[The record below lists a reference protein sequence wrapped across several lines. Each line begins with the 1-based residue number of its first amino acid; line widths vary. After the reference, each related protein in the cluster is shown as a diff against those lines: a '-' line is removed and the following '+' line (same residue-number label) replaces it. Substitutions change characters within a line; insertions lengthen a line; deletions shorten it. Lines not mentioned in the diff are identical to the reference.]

1 MEKERMDF
9 TDYTDPICPFCT
21 DQFKKQPPVRPI
33 PTQRVLEKLD
43 EHLGRN
49 DYDSAERHLLYW
61 LDEAKDGRDKHG
73 MLTVENELM
82 GLYRKTNRKENAL
95 ESVRKALDLIDEL
108 KLGSAVVAGTTFTNA
123 ATVYKAFAMPEE
135 SIELFEKAKEIF
147 DNARDLDVCVLV
159 FTLDCCY
166 IFHADEDEIQ
176 RKIAQKAKFKVIE
189 DYDIDFL
196 KDEKIAKILYE
207 KRDMDYLKQL
217 AKKLPESIQETCS
230 IAFSSGRY
238 LEMNTKGVDK
248 GYGMRWLVNYLGYG
262 MDETIGIGDNY
273 NDVEMIKTANDD
285 IKELAQYVTQ
295 KDYDEGAVKEV
306 IEKFVLGEN
315 HE

>member
-95 ESVRKALDLIDEL
+95 ESVRKALGLIDEL

-135 SIELFEKAKEIF
+135 SIELFEKAKEIYEKELQSDDPRLGGLYNNLGLTLTDLKRF
-147 DNARDLDVCVLV
+147 DEAEEYYNKAINVMSNNKNGELEIAITYLNLCDLN
-159 FTLDCCY
+159 
-166 IFHADEDEIQ
+166 E
-176 RKIAQKAKFKVIE
+176 AKLGSE
-189 DYDIDFL
+189 QS
-196 KDEKIAKILYE
+196 EKIIDEYIEKAYE
-207 KRDMDYLKQL
+207 LLNRDYL
-217 AKKLPESIQETCS
+217 PRNGYY
-230 IAFSSGRY
+230 AFVCEKCAPTFGYFGRFLY
-238 LEMNTKGVDK
+238 Q
-248 GYGMRWLVNYLGYG
+248 
-262 MDETIGIGDNY
+262 
-273 NDVEMIKTANDD
+273 
-285 IKELAQYVTQ
+285 KELSDRARSIY
-295 KDYDEGAVKEV
+295 ER
-306 IEKFVLGEN
+306 N
-315 HE
+315 

>member
-9 TDYTDPICPFCT
+9 TDYTDPICPFST

-61 LDEAKDGRDKHG
+61 LDEATDGRDKHG

-135 SIELFEKAKEIF
+135 SIELFEKAKDIYEKELQSDDPRLGGLYNNLGLTLTDLKRFDEAEEYYNKAINVMSNNKNGELEIAITYL
-147 DNARDLDVCVLV
+147 NLCDLN
-159 FTLDCCY
+159 
-166 IFHADEDEIQ
+166 E
-176 RKIAQKAKFKVIE
+176 AKLGSE
-189 DYDIDFL
+189 QS
-196 KDEKIAKILYE
+196 EKIIDEYIEKAYE
-207 KRDMDYLKQL
+207 LLNRDYL
-217 AKKLPESIQETCS
+217 PRNGYY
-230 IAFSSGRY
+230 AFVCEKCAPTFGYFGRFLY
-238 LEMNTKGVDK
+238 Q
-248 GYGMRWLVNYLGYG
+248 
-262 MDETIGIGDNY
+262 
-273 NDVEMIKTANDD
+273 
-285 IKELAQYVTQ
+285 KELSDRARSIY
-295 KDYDEGAVKEV
+295 ER
-306 IEKFVLGEN
+306 N
-315 HE
+315 

>member
-61 LDEAKDGRDKHG
+61 LDEATDGRDKHG

-135 SIELFEKAKEIF
+135 SIELFEKAKDIYEKELQSDDPRLGGLYNNLGLTLTDLKRFDEAEEYYNKAINVMSNNKNGELEIAITYL
-147 DNARDLDVCVLV
+147 NLCDLN
-159 FTLDCCY
+159 
-166 IFHADEDEIQ
+166 E
-176 RKIAQKAKFKVIE
+176 AKLGSE
-189 DYDIDFL
+189 QS
-196 KDEKIAKILYE
+196 EKIIDEYIEKAYE
-207 KRDMDYLKQL
+207 LLNRDYL
-217 AKKLPESIQETCS
+217 PRNGYY
-230 IAFSSGRY
+230 AFVCEKCAPTFGYFGRFLY
-238 LEMNTKGVDK
+238 Q
-248 GYGMRWLVNYLGYG
+248 
-262 MDETIGIGDNY
+262 
-273 NDVEMIKTANDD
+273 
-285 IKELAQYVTQ
+285 KELSDRARSIY
-295 KDYDEGAVKEV
+295 ER
-306 IEKFVLGEN
+306 N
-315 HE
+315 

>member
-61 LDEAKDGRDKHG
+61 LDEATDGRDKHG

-95 ESVRKALDLIDEL
+95 ESVRKALNLIDDL
-108 KLGSAVVAGTTFTNA
+108 KLGGAVVAGTTFTNA

-135 SIELFEKAKEIF
+135 SIELFEKAKEIYEKELQSDDPRLGGLYNNLGLTLTDLKRF
-147 DNARDLDVCVLV
+147 DEAEEYYNKAINVMSNNKNGELEIAITYLNLCDLN
-159 FTLDCCY
+159 
-166 IFHADEDEIQ
+166 E
-176 RKIAQKAKFKVIE
+176 AKLGSE
-189 DYDIDFL
+189 QS
-196 KDEKIAKILYE
+196 EKIIDEYIEKAYE
-207 KRDMDYLKQL
+207 LLNRDYL
-217 AKKLPESIQETCS
+217 PRNGYY
-230 IAFSSGRY
+230 AFVCEKCAPTFGYFGRFLY
-238 LEMNTKGVDK
+238 Q
-248 GYGMRWLVNYLGYG
+248 
-262 MDETIGIGDNY
+262 
-273 NDVEMIKTANDD
+273 
-285 IKELAQYVTQ
+285 KELSDRARSIY
-295 KDYDEGAVKEV
+295 ER
-306 IEKFVLGEN
+306 N
-315 HE
+315 

>member
-43 EHLGRN
+43 DHLGRN

-61 LDEAKDGRDKHG
+61 LDEAKDGIDKHG

-82 GLYRKTNRKENAL
+82 GLYRKTNRKEKAL

-135 SIELFEKAKEIF
+135 SIELFEKAKEIYEKELQSDDPRLGGLYNNLGLTLTDLKRF
-147 DNARDLDVCVLV
+147 DEAEEYYNKAINVMSNNKNGELEIAITYLNLCDLN
-159 FTLDCCY
+159 
-166 IFHADEDEIQ
+166 E
-176 RKIAQKAKFKVIE
+176 AKLGSE
-189 DYDIDFL
+189 QS
-196 KDEKIAKILYE
+196 EKIIDEYIEKAYE
-207 KRDMDYLKQL
+207 LLNRDYL
-217 AKKLPESIQETCS
+217 PRNGYY
-230 IAFSSGRY
+230 AFVCEKCAPTFGYFGRFLY
-238 LEMNTKGVDK
+238 Q
-248 GYGMRWLVNYLGYG
+248 
-262 MDETIGIGDNY
+262 
-273 NDVEMIKTANDD
+273 
-285 IKELAQYVTQ
+285 KELSYRARCIY
-295 KDYDEGAVKEV
+295 ER
-306 IEKFVLGEN
+306 N
-315 HE
+315 

>member
-135 SIELFEKAKEIF
+135 SIELFEKAKEIYEKELQSDDPRLGGLYNNLGLTLTDLKRF
-147 DNARDLDVCVLV
+147 DEAEEYYNKAITVMSNNKNGELEIAITYLNLCDLN
-159 FTLDCCY
+159 
-166 IFHADEDEIQ
+166 E
-176 RKIAQKAKFKVIE
+176 AKLGSE
-189 DYDIDFL
+189 QS
-196 KDEKIAKILYE
+196 EKIIDEYIEKAYE
-207 KRDMDYLKQL
+207 LLNRDYL
-217 AKKLPESIQETCS
+217 PRNGYY
-230 IAFSSGRY
+230 AFVCEKCAPTFGYFGRFLY
-238 LEMNTKGVDK
+238 
-248 GYGMRWLVNYLGYG
+248 
-262 MDETIGIGDNY
+262 
-273 NDVEMIKTANDD
+273 
-285 IKELAQYVTQ
+285 Q
-295 KDYDEGAVKEV
+295 K
-306 IEKFVLGEN
+306 VLSDRARCIYERN
-315 HE
+315 

>member
-82 GLYRKTNRKENAL
+82 GLYRKTNRKEKAL
-95 ESVRKALDLIDEL
+95 ESVRKALNLIDEL

-135 SIELFEKAKEIF
+135 SIELFEKAKEIYEKELQSDDPRLGGLYNNLGLTLTDLKRF
-147 DNARDLDVCVLV
+147 DEAEEYYNKAITVMSNNKNGELEIAITYLNLCDLN
-159 FTLDCCY
+159 
-166 IFHADEDEIQ
+166 E
-176 RKIAQKAKFKVIE
+176 AKLGSE
-189 DYDIDFL
+189 QS
-196 KDEKIAKILYE
+196 EKIIDEYIEKAYE
-207 KRDMDYLKQL
+207 LLNRDYL
-217 AKKLPESIQETCS
+217 PRNGYY
-230 IAFSSGRY
+230 AFVCEKCAPTFGYFGRFLY
-238 LEMNTKGVDK
+238 Q
-248 GYGMRWLVNYLGYG
+248 
-262 MDETIGIGDNY
+262 
-273 NDVEMIKTANDD
+273 
-285 IKELAQYVTQ
+285 KELSDRARSIY
-295 KDYDEGAVKEV
+295 ER
-306 IEKFVLGEN
+306 N
-315 HE
+315 

>member
-82 GLYRKTNRKENAL
+82 GLYRKTNRKEKAL

-135 SIELFEKAKEIF
+135 SIELFEKAKDIYEKELQSDDPRLGGLYNNLGLTLTDLKRFDEAEEYYNKAINVMSNNKNGELEIAITYL
-147 DNARDLDVCVLV
+147 NLCDLN
-159 FTLDCCY
+159 
-166 IFHADEDEIQ
+166 E
-176 RKIAQKAKFKVIE
+176 AKLGSE
-189 DYDIDFL
+189 QS
-196 KDEKIAKILYE
+196 EKIIDEYIEKAYE
-207 KRDMDYLKQL
+207 LLNRDYL
-217 AKKLPESIQETCS
+217 PRNGYY
-230 IAFSSGRY
+230 AFVCEKCAPTFGYFGRFLY
-238 LEMNTKGVDK
+238 Q
-248 GYGMRWLVNYLGYG
+248 
-262 MDETIGIGDNY
+262 
-273 NDVEMIKTANDD
+273 
-285 IKELAQYVTQ
+285 KELSDRARSIY
-295 KDYDEGAVKEV
+295 ER
-306 IEKFVLGEN
+306 N
-315 HE
+315 

>member
-95 ESVRKALDLIDEL
+95 ESVRKAFDEAEDYYNKAINVMSNNKNGELEIAITYLNLCDLNEA
-108 KLGSAVVAGTTFTNA
+108 KLGSEQSEKIIDE
-123 ATVYKAFAMPEE
+123 Y
-135 SIELFEKAKEIF
+135 IEKA
-147 DNARDLDVCVLV
+147 
-159 FTLDCCY
+159 
-166 IFHADEDEIQ
+166 
-176 RKIAQKAKFKVIE
+176 
-189 DYDIDFL
+189 
-196 KDEKIAKILYE
+196 YE
-207 KRDMDYLKQL
+207 LLNRDYL
-217 AKKLPESIQETCS
+217 PRNGYY
-230 IAFSSGRY
+230 AFVCEKCAPTFGYFGRFLY
-238 LEMNTKGVDK
+238 Q
-248 GYGMRWLVNYLGYG
+248 
-262 MDETIGIGDNY
+262 
-273 NDVEMIKTANDD
+273 
-285 IKELAQYVTQ
+285 KELSDRARCIY
-295 KDYDEGAVKEV
+295 ER
-306 IEKFVLGEN
+306 N
-315 HE
+315 

>member
-61 LDEAKDGRDKHG
+61 LDEATDGRDKHG
-73 MLTVENELM
+73 MLTIENELM

-135 SIELFEKAKEIF
+135 SIELFEKAKDIYEKELQSDDPRLGGLYNNLGLTLTDLKRFDEAEEYYNKAINVMSNNKNGELEIAITYL
-147 DNARDLDVCVLV
+147 NLCDLN
-159 FTLDCCY
+159 
-166 IFHADEDEIQ
+166 E
-176 RKIAQKAKFKVIE
+176 AKLGSE
-189 DYDIDFL
+189 QS
-196 KDEKIAKILYE
+196 EKIIDEYIEKAYE
-207 KRDMDYLKQL
+207 LLNRDYL
-217 AKKLPESIQETCS
+217 PRNGYY
-230 IAFSSGRY
+230 AFVCEKCAPTFGYFGRFLY
-238 LEMNTKGVDK
+238 Q
-248 GYGMRWLVNYLGYG
+248 
-262 MDETIGIGDNY
+262 
-273 NDVEMIKTANDD
+273 
-285 IKELAQYVTQ
+285 KELSDRARSIY
-295 KDYDEGAVKEV
+295 ER
-306 IEKFVLGEN
+306 N
-315 HE
+315 

>member
-82 GLYRKTNRKENAL
+82 GLYRKTNRKEKAL

-108 KLGSAVVAGTTFTNA
+108 KLGGGVVTGTTFTNA

-135 SIELFEKAKEIF
+135 SIELFEKAKEIYEKELQSDDPRLGGLYNNLGLTLTDLKRF
-147 DNARDLDVCVLV
+147 DEAEEYYNKAINVMSNNKNGELEIAITYLNLCDLN
-159 FTLDCCY
+159 
-166 IFHADEDEIQ
+166 E
-176 RKIAQKAKFKVIE
+176 AKLGSE
-189 DYDIDFL
+189 QS
-196 KDEKIAKILYE
+196 EKIIDEYIEKAYE
-207 KRDMDYLKQL
+207 LLNRDYL
-217 AKKLPESIQETCS
+217 PRNGYY
-230 IAFSSGRY
+230 AFVCEKCAPTFGYFGRFLY
-238 LEMNTKGVDK
+238 Q
-248 GYGMRWLVNYLGYG
+248 
-262 MDETIGIGDNY
+262 
-273 NDVEMIKTANDD
+273 
-285 IKELAQYVTQ
+285 KELSYRARCIY
-295 KDYDEGAVKEV
+295 ER
-306 IEKFVLGEN
+306 N
-315 HE
+315 